1 MRLSISHFYPQVSAL
16 LVLAVS
22 LAGSCIT
29 AFAGEVVLA
38 WDAKTEPEI
47 VGYKIY
53 YQGITHSDL
62 RSIDVGN
69 VTTYTVTGLDPDT
82 YGFCVT
88 AYDTSGNETGGSNI
102 VSTTLSPPMYGFRDA
117 LSQRGRA
124 WLAGLYSHSRS
135 LSENRRC
142 SPPAPKDNDS
152 PVACRLRNGD
162 RFLPRFAWPSNIHS
176 HACITCPSPEPHIRH
191 KVHAYLT

>member
-1 MRLSISHFYPQVSAL
+1 MRFSISHFYPQVSAL

-29 AFAGEVVLA
+29 AFAGEVGLA

-69 VTTYTVTGLDPDT
+69 VTTYTVTGLYPDT

-117 LSQRGRA
+117 SALSQRGDASWQDCIQEASAKTTDAVVQRRKTSSRA
-124 WLAGLYSHSRS
+124 AFIPWL
-135 LSENRRC
+135 
-142 SPPAPKDNDS
+142 
-152 PVACRLRNGD
+152 
-162 RFLPRFAWPSNIHS
+162 
-176 HACITCPSPEPHIRH
+176 
-191 KVHAYLT
+191 